1 MLEKLSMQLS
11 RRLVLKGSLA
21 LAALSALPR
30 TLLAAAWPDKAFSE
44 TAASDAMND
53 LFGTDKTTASDQVM
67 LKVPQI
73 AENGAVVPVTIT
85 TTLEDVESISIVVGK
100 NPRPLAATF
109 ELQPGTLPELA
120 SRIKMGQTSDVM
132 AVVKTKS
139 GLFSTTK
146 EVKVTIGG
154 CGG

>member
-1 MLEKLSMQLS
+1 MQLS
-11 RRLVLKGSLA
+11 RRLVLRGSLA
-21 LAALSALPR
+21 FAALAALPR
-30 TLLAAAWPDKAFSE
+30 TLLAAAWPEKAFSE
-44 TAASDAMND
+44 TAAADAMKD
-53 LFGTDKTTASDQVM
+53 LFGTDQTTVSDQITM
-67 LKVPQI
+67 KVPQI

-85 TTLEDVESISIVVGK
+85 TTLEDVESISIVVEK

-109 ELQPGTLPELA
+109 ELQSGTLPDVA

>member
-1 MLEKLSMQLS
+1 MRLS
-11 RRLVLKGSLA
+11 RRLMLKGSLA
-21 LAALSALPR
+21 FAALAAIPR
-30 TLLAAAWPDKAFSE
+30 TLLAAAWPAKAFSKS
-44 TAASDAMND
+44 AAAEAMTD
-53 LFGTDKTTASDQVM
+53 LFGTDQTTASDQIM

-85 TTLEDVESISIVVGK
+85 TTLANVESISIIVEK

-109 ELQPGTLPELA
+109 ELLPGALPELA

-132 AVVKTKS
+132 AVVKTNS
-139 GLFSTTK
+139 GLFSTSTQ
-146 EVKVTIGG
+146 VKVTIGG

>member
-1 MLEKLSMQLS
+1 MQLG
-11 RRLVLKGSLA
+11 RRLFLQGGVA
-21 LAALSALPR
+21 LAALAAMPR
-30 TLLAAAWPDKAFSE
+30 ALLAAVWPENAFMQ
-44 TAASDAMND
+44 TAAAQAMTD
-53 LFGTDKTTASDQVM
+53 LLGTDKTTPSDQIM

-85 TTLEDVESISIVVGK
+85 TTLENVESISIVVEN

-109 ELQPGTLPELA
+109 ELPPGTLPDLA
-120 SRIKMGQTSDVM
+120 SRIKMGETSDVM
-132 AVVKTKS
+132 AVVKTDT

-146 EVKVTIGG
+146 QVKVTIGG